1 VPWHARPPGRSAWDW
16 AWSHRG
22 WSGFTLGICAG
33 LALAVLFSVV
43 RPLVS
48 DGDALETG
56 DLVILSGKD
65 ESANGQRQALI
76 DQWNALHPQNKA
88 RIEELPGSSD
98 SQHSE
103 MVARAQSGRPGVD
116 IYNLDVTWTAEF
128 ADAGYIQPLDEST
141 VDIDGFLASPLATCR
156 YEGDL
161 WGLPFNTDAG
171 LLYYRTDLVKHP
183 PASWAQLTAV
193 AEEQLG
199 RRDKPPQLVAGYTG
213 QLSDYEGLT
222 VNALEAIWSAD
233 GDVVDSGGDVVVDS
247 PDAKRGLSRLTPSN
261 PQLVLAESRQY
272 DEAASAQA
280 FRDGKVVFMR
290 NWPVAYRSLEA
301 SSRDDGG
308 AGRAFPFGVTTLPG
322 PSVLGGQNLAV
333 AAGTDKPRAAQ
344 ALSEFLTSPRSQQIL
359 FERGGFAATREIV
372 YRDEEVTQ
380 KYRYALT
387 LLSAIRQARPRP
399 VTPYYAGFSE
409 EFRGVIRQAMDAEG
423 QLPADATDR
432 LTDALNGHRR

>member
-183 PASWAQLTAV
+183 PASWA
-193 AEEQLG
+193 
-199 RRDKPPQLVAGYTG
+199 
-213 QLSDYEGLT
+213 
-222 VNALEAIWSAD
+222 
-233 GDVVDSGGDVVVDS
+233 
-247 PDAKRGLSRLTPSN
+247 
-261 PQLVLAESRQY
+261 
-272 DEAASAQA
+272 
-280 FRDGKVVFMR
+280 
-290 NWPVAYRSLEA
+290 
-301 SSRDDGG
+301 
-308 AGRAFPFGVTTLPG
+308 
-322 PSVLGGQNLAV
+322 
-333 AAGTDKPRAAQ
+333 
-344 ALSEFLTSPRSQQIL
+344 
-359 FERGGFAATREIV
+359 
-372 YRDEEVTQ
+372 
-380 KYRYALT
+380 
-387 LLSAIRQARPRP
+387 
-399 VTPYYAGFSE
+399 
-409 EFRGVIRQAMDAEG
+409 
-423 QLPADATDR
+423 
-432 LTDALNGHRR
+432 